1 MKISLENKRALVG
14 GSSKGLGFAVAKQ
27 LAISG
32 AKVTLVARNIYA
44 LKDNVNELNELTNC
58 QHEYL
63 EVNYNNFEDYKEK
76 IKKYIIGNPID
87 ILINNTQGP
96 KAGDV
101 ESVSLDDYQKSFDL
115 LFKSV
120 VFTTNLCLDHMK
132 KNKWGRIINIS
143 SASASIGNRGQSNYA
158 AAKAGVEAFTK
169 SLAKEVGK
177 RDITINAVAP
187 GFISTDMTENNK
199 GVNADYLA
207 KEIPL
212 GRFGKPEEVAS
223 LISFMCSDGASY
235 ITGQTIHINGGLY
248 M

>member
-1 MKISLENKRALVG
+1 MKTALVTG
-14 GSSKGLGFAVAKQ
+14 ASRGIGRAIALELKSKDF
-27 LAISG
+27 S
-32 AKVTLVARNIYA
+32 
-44 LKDNVNELNELTNC
+44 
-58 QHEYL
+58 
-63 EVNYNNFEDYKEK
+63 
-76 IKKYIIGNPID
+76 IIGTATSQAGVDALIENGIEGYILDLNSPNSISNFWEQLEADKKNVSVLVNNAGITRDNIVLRMSDDEWSD
-87 ILINNTQGP
+87 IMNVHLNGTFQLC
-96 KAGDV
+96 KR
-101 ESVSLDDYQKSFDL
+101 SLKMML
-115 LFKSV
+115 
-120 VFTTNLCLDHMK
+120 

-187 GFISTDMTENNK
+187 GFIATDMTEQND
-199 GVNADYLA
+199 GVNAEYLI

-212 GRFGKPEEVAS
+212 GRFGEPEEVAG
-223 LISFMCSDGASY
+223 LVDFLCSEKASY

>member
-1 MKISLENKRALVG
+1 MKTALVTGASRGIGKAIAEKLKADNYKVLGTATSDSGVDTLNSNGIEGHLLDLNSKDSIENFWSKLESDNKTISVLVNNAGITRDNIILRMSDEEWSEIMNVHLYGTFQLSKRAL
-14 GSSKGLGFAVAKQ
+14 KMML
-27 LAISG
+27 
-32 AKVTLVARNIYA
+32 
-44 LKDNVNELNELTNC
+44 
-58 QHEYL
+58 
-63 EVNYNNFEDYKEK
+63 
-76 IKKYIIGNPID
+76 
-87 ILINNTQGP
+87 
-96 KAGDV
+96 
-101 ESVSLDDYQKSFDL
+101 
-115 LFKSV
+115 
-120 VFTTNLCLDHMK
+120 

-177 RDITINAVAP
+177 RDITINSVAP

-199 GVNADYLA
+199 GVNADYLV

>member
-1 MKISLENKRALVG
+1 MKTALVTG
-14 GSSKGLGFAVAKQ
+14 ASRGIGRAIALELKSKDF
-27 LAISG
+27 S
-32 AKVTLVARNIYA
+32 
-44 LKDNVNELNELTNC
+44 
-58 QHEYL
+58 
-63 EVNYNNFEDYKEK
+63 
-76 IKKYIIGNPID
+76 IIGTATSQAGVDALIENGIEGYILDLNSPNSIGNFWEQLEAD
-87 ILINNTQGP
+87 KKNISVLINN
-96 KAGDV
+96 AGITRDNIV
-101 ESVSLDDYQKSFDL
+101 LRMSDDEWSEIMNVHLNGTFQLCKRSLKMML
-115 LFKSV
+115 
-120 VFTTNLCLDHMK
+120 

-187 GFISTDMTENNK
+187 GFIATDMTEQND
-199 GVNADYLA
+199 GVNAEYLI

-212 GRFGKPEEVAS
+212 GRFGEPEEVAG
-223 LISFMCSDGASY
+223 LVDFLCSEKASY

>member
-1 MKISLENKRALVG
+1 MKTALVTG
-14 GSSKGLGFAVAKQ
+14 ASRGIGRAIALELKSKDF
-27 LAISG
+27 S
-32 AKVTLVARNIYA
+32 
-44 LKDNVNELNELTNC
+44 
-58 QHEYL
+58 
-63 EVNYNNFEDYKEK
+63 
-76 IKKYIIGNPID
+76 IIGTATSQAGVDTLIENGIEGYILDLNSPNSIGNFWEQLEADKKNISVLVNNAGITRDNIVLRMSDDEWSD
-87 ILINNTQGP
+87 IMNVHLNGTFQLC
-96 KAGDV
+96 KR
-101 ESVSLDDYQKSFDL
+101 SLKMML
-115 LFKSV
+115 
-120 VFTTNLCLDHMK
+120 

-187 GFISTDMTENNK
+187 GFIATDMTEQND
-199 GVNADYLA
+199 GVNAEYLI

-212 GRFGKPEEVAS
+212 GRFGEPEEVAG
-223 LISFMCSDGASY
+223 LVDFLCSEKASY

>member
-1 MKISLENKRALVG
+1 MKTALVTG
-14 GSSKGLGFAVAKQ
+14 ASRGIGRAIALELKSKDF
-27 LAISG
+27 S
-32 AKVTLVARNIYA
+32 
-44 LKDNVNELNELTNC
+44 
-58 QHEYL
+58 
-63 EVNYNNFEDYKEK
+63 
-76 IKKYIIGNPID
+76 IIGTATSQAGVDALIENGIEGYILDLNSLNSIGNFWEQLEADKKNISVLVNNAGITRDNIVLRMSDEEWSD
-87 ILINNTQGP
+87 IMNVHLNGTFQLC
-96 KAGDV
+96 KR
-101 ESVSLDDYQKSFDL
+101 SLKMML
-115 LFKSV
+115 
-120 VFTTNLCLDHMK
+120 

-187 GFISTDMTENNK
+187 GFIATDMTEQND
-199 GVNADYLA
+199 GVNAEYLI

-212 GRFGKPEEVAS
+212 GRFGEPEEVAG
-223 LISFMCSDGASY
+223 LVDFLCSEKASY

>member
-1 MKISLENKRALVG
+1 MKTALVTGATRGIGKAIAEKLKADNYKVLGTATSDSGVDTLNSNDIEGYLLDLNSKDSIENFWSKLESDNKTISVLVNNAGITRDNIILRMSDEEWSDIMNVHLYGTFQLSKRAL
-14 GSSKGLGFAVAKQ
+14 KMML
-27 LAISG
+27 
-32 AKVTLVARNIYA
+32 
-44 LKDNVNELNELTNC
+44 
-58 QHEYL
+58 
-63 EVNYNNFEDYKEK
+63 
-76 IKKYIIGNPID
+76 
-87 ILINNTQGP
+87 
-96 KAGDV
+96 
-101 ESVSLDDYQKSFDL
+101 
-115 LFKSV
+115 
-120 VFTTNLCLDHMK
+120 

-199 GVNADYLA
+199 GVNADYLV

>member
-1 MKISLENKRALVG
+1 MKTALVTGATRGIGKAIAEKLKADNYKVLGTATSDSGVDTLNSNGIEGHLLDLNSKDSIENFWSKLESDNKTISVLVNNAGITRDNIILRMSDEEWSDIMNVHLYGTFQLSKRAL
-14 GSSKGLGFAVAKQ
+14 KMML
-27 LAISG
+27 
-32 AKVTLVARNIYA
+32 
-44 LKDNVNELNELTNC
+44 
-58 QHEYL
+58 
-63 EVNYNNFEDYKEK
+63 
-76 IKKYIIGNPID
+76 
-87 ILINNTQGP
+87 
-96 KAGDV
+96 
-101 ESVSLDDYQKSFDL
+101 
-115 LFKSV
+115 
-120 VFTTNLCLDHMK
+120 

-199 GVNADYLA
+199 GVNADYLV

-235 ITGQTIHINGGLY
+235 ITGQTVHINGGLY

>member
-1 MKISLENKRALVG
+1 MKTALVTG
-14 GSSKGLGFAVAKQ
+14 ASRGIGRAIALELKSKGFSVIGTATSQ
-27 LAISG
+27 PG
-32 AKVTLVARNIYA
+32 ADA
-44 LKDNVNELNELTNC
+44 LIENGIEGYILDLNYPNS
-58 QHEYL
+58 
-63 EVNYNNFEDYKEK
+63 
-76 IKKYIIGNPID
+76 IGNFWEQLETDKKNISVLVNNAGITRDNIVLRMSDDEWSD
-87 ILINNTQGP
+87 IMNVHLNGTFQLC
-96 KAGDV
+96 KR
-101 ESVSLDDYQKSFDL
+101 SLKMML
-115 LFKSV
+115 
-120 VFTTNLCLDHMK
+120 

-187 GFISTDMTENNK
+187 GFIATVMTEQND
-199 GVNADYLA
+199 GVNAEYVI

-212 GRFGKPEEVAS
+212 GRFGEPEEVAG
-223 LISFMCSDGASY
+223 LVDFLCSERASY

>member
-1 MKISLENKRALVG
+1 MSDIKIALVTGASRGIGNAIAEKLIADNYKVLGTATTDSGVDTLNANGIEGYLLDLNSKDSIDNFWSQLENDNKTISVLVNNAGITRDNIILRMSDEEWSDIMNVHLYGTFQLSKRAL
-14 GSSKGLGFAVAKQ
+14 KMML
-27 LAISG
+27 
-32 AKVTLVARNIYA
+32 
-44 LKDNVNELNELTNC
+44 
-58 QHEYL
+58 
-63 EVNYNNFEDYKEK
+63 
-76 IKKYIIGNPID
+76 
-87 ILINNTQGP
+87 
-96 KAGDV
+96 
-101 ESVSLDDYQKSFDL
+101 
-115 LFKSV
+115 
-120 VFTTNLCLDHMK
+120 

-177 RDITINAVAP
+177 RDITINSVAP

-199 GVNADYLA
+199 GVNADYLV

-223 LISFMCSDGASY
+223 LISFMCSDGACY

>member
-1 MKISLENKRALVG
+1 MSDMKTALVTGATRGIGKAIAEKLKADNYKVLGTATSDSGVDTLNSNDIEGYLLDLNSKDSIENFWSKLESDNKTISVLVNNAGITRDNIILRMSDEEWSDIMNVHLYGTFQLSKRAL
-14 GSSKGLGFAVAKQ
+14 KMM
-27 LAISG
+27 
-32 AKVTLVARNIYA
+32 
-44 LKDNVNELNELTNC
+44 LK
-58 QHEYL
+58 
-63 EVNYNNFEDYKEK
+63 K
-76 IKKYIIGNPID
+76 
-87 ILINNTQGP
+87 
-96 KAGDV
+96 
-101 ESVSLDDYQKSFDL
+101 
-115 LFKSV
+115 
-120 VFTTNLCLDHMK
+120 
-132 KNKWGRIINIS
+132 KWGRIINIS

-199 GVNADYLA
+199 GVNADYLV

>member
-1 MKISLENKRALVG
+1 MSDMKTALVTGASRGIGKAIAEKLKADNYKVLGTATSDSGVDTLNNNDIEGYLLDLNSKDSIENFWSKLEIDNKTISVLVNNAGITRDNIILRMSDEEWSDIMNVHLYGTFQLSKRAL
-14 GSSKGLGFAVAKQ
+14 KMML
-27 LAISG
+27 
-32 AKVTLVARNIYA
+32 
-44 LKDNVNELNELTNC
+44 
-58 QHEYL
+58 
-63 EVNYNNFEDYKEK
+63 
-76 IKKYIIGNPID
+76 
-87 ILINNTQGP
+87 
-96 KAGDV
+96 
-101 ESVSLDDYQKSFDL
+101 
-115 LFKSV
+115 
-120 VFTTNLCLDHMK
+120 

-199 GVNADYLA
+199 GVNADYLV

-212 GRFGKPEEVAS
+212 GRFGDPEEVAS